1 MTIWRK
7 LTHGKHRL
15 PWVTVGLAA
24 LCLGLYAVFG
34 GAPDLLVY
42 DRAEIL
48 NGQWWRLASGH
59 LVHLDLHHLAYNIGA
74 LLALGILFETASFG
88 GSEKLAFGI
97 FGLGG
102 AVITATLF
110 EASPATLY
118 YCGLSAALNALYA
131 AVTIG
136 MWRETGQK
144 IWLAA
149 FGLDIAKIAWEAAF
163 EPIFSSTLAWPPHTG
178 AHIAGVIA
186 GCALAAWSAFDH
198 GLSPARPGTNGP
210 LRDDEVLRAKKTPVT
225 SGEITSGKIAGAAY
239 PAM

>member
-1 MTIWRK
+1 MTIRRR
-7 LTHGKHRL
+7 LIHGRHRL

-34 GAPDLLVY
+34 GAPDMLIY

-59 LVHLDLHHLAYNIGA
+59 LVHLDLHHLVYNIGA

-88 GSEKLAFGI
+88 GSGKLAFGV
-97 FGLGG
+97 FGIGG

-110 EASPATLY
+110 GGSPATLY

-163 EPIFSSTLAWPPHTG
+163 DPIFSSTLAWPPHTG
-178 AHIAGVIA
+178 AHIAGVVA
-186 GCALAAWSAFDH
+186 GCALAAWSALEHRVNDN
-198 GLSPARPGTNGP
+198 RPITAA
-210 LRDDEVLRAKKTPVT
+210 LTTP
-225 SGEITSGKIAGAAY
+225 
-239 PAM
+239 

>member
-7 LTHGKHRL
+7 LTHGEHCL
-15 PWVTVGLAA
+15 PWVTLGLTA
-24 LCLGLYAVFG
+24 LCLGLYVVFG
-34 GAPDLLVY
+34 GAPDMLVY

-59 LVHLDLHHLAYNIGA
+59 LVHLDLHHLVYNIGA
-74 LLALGILFETASFG
+74 LLALGILYETASFG
-88 GSEKLAFGI
+88 GSGKLAFGV

-118 YCGLSAALNALYA
+118 YCGLSAALNALYG

-149 FGLDIAKIAWEAAF
+149 LSLDIGKIAWEAAF
-163 EPIFSSTLAWPPHTG
+163 EPIFSSALAWPPHTG
-178 AHIAGVIA
+178 AHIAGVVA
-186 GCALAAWSAFDH
+186 GCAIAAWSALEHRRSPQMPRPNWPSSDTLPVH
-198 GLSPARPGTNGP
+198 LKACIPLS
-210 LRDDEVLRAKKTPVT
+210 
-225 SGEITSGKIAGAAY
+225 
-239 PAM
+239 